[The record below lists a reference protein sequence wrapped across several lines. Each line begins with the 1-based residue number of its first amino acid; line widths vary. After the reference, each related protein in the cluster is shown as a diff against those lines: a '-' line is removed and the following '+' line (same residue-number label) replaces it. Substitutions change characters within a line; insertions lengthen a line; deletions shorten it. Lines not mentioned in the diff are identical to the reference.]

1 MCVEM
6 SAYECRIRGNYNLQS
21 GNGCF
26 PLRDSG
32 ISLSE
37 SILLTYIHT
46 VNKQHNL
53 HVCRNSLYVRMYVC
67 MSVCMYVL
75 MVICNAHFQVGDGG
89 ISVRDG
95 SLLIYK
101 ELE

>member
-6 SAYECRIRGNYNLQS
+6 SVQKKRILEPQKRRWLYPSPQLLHSSQREYPAAY
-21 GNGCF
+21 F
-26 PLRDSG
+26 
-32 ISLSE
+32 
-37 SILLTYIHT
+37 TYIHT
-46 VNKQHNL
+46 VNKHHNL

-67 MSVCMYVL
+67 MYVCMYVL

-101 ELE
+101 ESE